1 MLEAKAFL
9 LSPALPGDV
18 ISLKHTKQQRPRGT
32 ITVPRGRCFMLWC
45 LGRGGAFTH
54 RASDIEHKAA
64 ADDILAADDQGLAL
78 CIQKIGAHIKHGVAG
93 DDIQIRCLLG

>member
-32 ITVPRGRCFMLWC
+32 ITVPRGRCFMLWG

-54 RASDIEHKAA
+54 R
-64 ADDILAADDQGLAL
+64 
-78 CIQKIGAHIKHGVAG
+78 GV
-93 DDIQIRCLLG
+93 RY